1 MTHALLDLR
10 IAESIT
16 GHSDELFGPEVTKI
30 GDFTSGHD
38 DAANKRQSVVLQE
51 LVFLEALLRKDLGVV
66 ADDVRLAVSVHFAR
80 GSVRVFDA
88 I

>member
-30 GDFTSGHD
+30 GDFTGGHD
-38 DAANKRQSVVLQE
+38 DAADKGQSVILQE
-51 LVFLEALLRKDLGVV
+51 FVLLEALLREDLSVV
-66 ADDVRLAVSVHFAR
+66 TDDVGLAVSVHFAR
-80 GSVRVFDA
+80 GSVNIFDA